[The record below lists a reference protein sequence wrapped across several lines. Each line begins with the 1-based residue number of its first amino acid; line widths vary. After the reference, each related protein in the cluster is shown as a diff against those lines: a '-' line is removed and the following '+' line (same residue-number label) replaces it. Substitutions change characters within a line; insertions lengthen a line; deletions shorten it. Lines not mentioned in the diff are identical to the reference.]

1 MSWKNNVLKAVCL
14 AALMSC
20 DGATESGSELKREA
34 TPESPTSNLVR
45 VRDGSRI
52 DFVMVSNNR
61 GYKLACDNPLKLNRL
76 IEATG
81 YPANLIST
89 TQVLEMDS
97 QAYLDLAP
105 NEQPVLSCVSDKK
118 VLYRAN
124 IDQTTKYFFSDPV
137 KGKTRLYMFGC
148 QALVDAMGFQ
158 LANATELSAN
168 FIDDLNIFSV
178 ANDDDI
184 SCISGVPVGAGVK
197 WKSGANTEKLVAQGT
212 DIGFTSFEALLPNG
226 TTAPLTIT
234 KEVGRCD
241 WIQKIFLGSGLLV
254 TGKSPD
260 DFYNQSCELTITA
273 AAKTPL
279 ETSLKFNAATAK
291 VQPVVTTDCSL
302 NRKYS
307 KPSEFNPCSVTA
319 DKGTVT
325 LTVKP
330 EANCQDVF
338 KFDASTRKLSLS
350 DLPLL
355 GVSCHAEFSAE
366 LSGVVSEPK
375 TVTVE
380 RVCALGTK
388 PNATGTCEVVACDS
402 EHRYQDSWTVPSD
415 ESKGYRLMYCPATG
429 IAEDRGLGS
438 CFAGYEKRM
447 DQCRKACASDF
458 LEGDVRTSGIAN
470 GSLTE
475 ICKNGDIS
483 SIRTCNANAL
493 LRDNV
498 CLLTC
503 DKVHVD
509 GNSWDV
515 GITNGTQKNSC
526 VGTTLT
532 AGPITCSSG
541 YLLRAGSC
549 KIACDSQHVEGD
561 TWSEPIGYGNRDNLC
576 NGQGQIVSSV
586 SCIAGYE
593 FKEGACKA
601 NLPPPPKNCGTRL
614 HDTTWTITDC
624 GTGGEYRV
632 RQRCDNGNVVV
643 VSSTKIGNICR

>member
-1 MSWKNNVLKAVCL
+1 MSWKNHVLKAVCL
-14 AALMSC
+14 TALMSC
-20 DGATESGSELKREA
+20 DGATESSSELKREA
-34 TPESPTSNLVR
+34 VPESPTSNLVR

-52 DFVMVSNNR
+52 DFVMVSNNK
-61 GYKLACDNPLKLNRL
+61 GYKLACDNPLKLNKL

-81 YPANLIST
+81 YPANLIGT
-89 TQVLEMDS
+89 TQILDIDS
-97 QAYLDLAP
+97 QSYLDLAP
-105 NEQPVLSCVSDKK
+105 NEQPVLSCVPDKK

-124 IDQTTKYFFSDPV
+124 IDETTKYFFSDPI

-168 FIDDLNIFSV
+168 FIDDLKIFSV
-178 ANDDDI
+178 ENDDDI

-234 KEVGRCD
+234 GEVGRCD

-279 ETSLKFNAATAK
+279 ETSLKFKAATAK
-291 VQPVVTTDCSL
+291 VQPVITTDCPL
-302 NRKYS
+302 NRKHS
-307 KPSEFNPCSVTA
+307 KSEEFNPCSVAA
-319 DKGTVT
+319 DKGT
-325 LTVKP
+325 LTMKVKP

-338 KFDASTRKLSLS
+338 KFDASTRKLSLGG
-350 DLPLL
+350 LPLL
-355 GVSCHAEFSAE
+355 GVSCQAEFTAE

-380 RVCALGTK
+380 RVCATGTK
-388 PNATGTCEVVACDS
+388 PNATGTCEAVKCDADH
-402 EHRYQDSWTVPSD
+402 EYLDSWTVPSN

-429 IAEDRGLGS
+429 IAEDRGLES
-438 CFAGYEKRM
+438 CFVGYEKRGNE
-447 DQCRKACASDF
+447 CLKACASKF

-483 SIRTCNANAL
+483 SISTCNSNAL
-493 LRDNV
+493 LRDNA

-515 GITNGTQKNSC
+515 TITNGTRKNSC

-541 YLLRAGSC
+541 YLLRGESC
-549 KIACDSQHVEGD
+549 KIACDSQHAEGD
-561 TWSEPIGYGNRDNLC
+561 KWPVEVANGSRSDSC
-576 NGQGQIVSSV
+576 NGQGQVVSAL
-586 SCIAGYE
+586 SCNGGFEEKAGTCV
-593 FKEGACKA
+593 AI
-601 NLPPPPKNCGTRL
+601 PPPVPKNCGTRP
-614 HDTTWTITDC
+614 HESTWTTIEC
-624 GTGGEYRV
+624 GAGGEYRI
-632 RQRCDNGNVVV
+632 RQRCDNGRVID
-643 VSSTKIGNICR
+643 VSSTKIGTICR